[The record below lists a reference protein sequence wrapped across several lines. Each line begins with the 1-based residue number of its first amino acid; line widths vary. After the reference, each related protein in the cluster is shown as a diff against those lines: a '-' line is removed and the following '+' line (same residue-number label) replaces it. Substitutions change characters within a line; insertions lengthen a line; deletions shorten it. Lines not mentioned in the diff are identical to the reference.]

1 MKILGIIP
9 ARGGSKGI
17 PRKNIKLLGGKPL
30 LAYTVDAVKA
40 SKYLDNCI
48 LSSEDD
54 PIIQT
59 GINLGLE
66 VPFKRP
72 EELAED
78 HSTSLDVVK
87 HAIAFFEKNNVFFDA
102 ICLLQVT
109 SPFRKKLL
117 IDEAIQKFKKSG
129 ADSLLSVRQIP
140 AEFNP
145 HWVFE
150 ENENQRLKIATGEE
164 EIITQRQQLP
174 KAYYR
179 DGAIYLSKT
188 EVIKAQNSLYGKDI
202 SFIDTTGSPYVNID
216 EMRDWEEAEKII
228 KTEKWKKGNIS

>member
-17 PRKNIKLLGGKPL
+17 PGKNIKLLGGKPL

-40 SKYLDNCI
+40 SKYLDKCI

-54 PIIQT
+54 QIIQT

-78 HSTSLDVVK
+78 HSKSLDVVK
-87 HAIAFFEKNNVFFDA
+87 HAIDFFEKKNVHFDA

-109 SPFRKKLL
+109 SPFRAVSL
-117 IDEAIQKFKKSG
+117 IDEAIQKFRETG
-129 ADSLLSVRQIP
+129 TDSLISVRQIP
-140 AEFNP
+140 SEFNP

-150 ENENQRLKIATGEE
+150 ENKNQRLKIATGEE
-164 EIITQRQQLP
+164 KIISQRQQLP

-179 DGAIYLSKT
+179 DGAIYLTNTS
-188 EVIKAQNSLYGKDI
+188 VIKAQNSLYGNDI
-202 SFIDTTGSPYVNID
+202 SFIDTTESPYVNID
-216 EMRDWEEAEKII
+216 EPADWQRAE
-228 KTEKWKKGNIS
+228 NILKSMQ